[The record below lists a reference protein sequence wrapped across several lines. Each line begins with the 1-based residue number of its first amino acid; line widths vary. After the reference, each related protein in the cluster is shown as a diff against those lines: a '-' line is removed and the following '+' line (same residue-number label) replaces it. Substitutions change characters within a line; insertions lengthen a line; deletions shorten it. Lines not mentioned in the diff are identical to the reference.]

1 MRRVRATALL
11 AVVLLVVLPFG
22 ASASPRADQW
32 GLDRIRAPEAWQ
44 VDRGGGVVVAVLDT
58 GVHLTHPDLA
68 PRLLRD
74 RDGRV
79 VGRDLVTGGDPHD
92 EHGHG
97 TLVAGIVAAAVD
109 QGVGGPGIAGVAPE
123 ARLMPVRVL
132 DHEGRGRISDVDA
145 GIRWAVDHGADVVN
159 LSLES
164 AAPLP
169 GDLLGG
175 GLDAA
180 VHYAWERGV
189 VVVAAAGNSGTPFT
203 DFRSSTPV
211 LLVGA
216 TDRNDRRATFSDGG
230 RSDMVMAPGVD
241 VVSTA
246 CDRPCRAGGGA
257 GYARADGTSF
267 AAPHVAGAVAVLRAS
282 GRGPGE
288 AVARLRSTAVPVPSG
303 GLVTTGHGRIDL
315 AAAVGA
321 PAGAAGGAEAT
332 SRTAAPSDPSPSPTP
347 APERGADQPSPV
359 TADGAADADD
369 AGTPPARPPPRAP
382 TSTPG
387 APDDEHEPA
396 PERAPPPADDLPE
409 ETDGPSAEIATP
421 PGTTALGPVVLPQ
434 PGAGHVARVRALAAV
449 TLLVSGAAVVGVI
462 RRHDRTGPTAPR

>member
-1 MRRVRATALL
+1 
-11 AVVLLVVLPFG
+11 
-22 ASASPRADQW
+22 
-32 GLDRIRAPEAWQ
+32 
-44 VDRGGGVVVAVLDT
+44 VVVAVLDT

-267 AAPHVAGAVAVLRAS
+267 AAPHVAGAVAVLRAA
-282 GRGPGE
+282 GRSHT
-288 AVARLRSTAVPVPSG
+288 ARRSRGCGTTAVPVPGG
-303 GLVTTGHGRIDL
+303 GLVATGHGRIDL
-315 AAAVGA
+315 AAATGVGSASRPSPTPSPTASPA
-321 PAGAAGGAEAT
+321 PRT
-332 SRTAAPSDPSPSPTP
+332 SPSPRSSEPTAPSDPSGP
-347 APERGADQPSPV
+347 AASHRAGRGNGPGWRRSRSRPV
-359 TADGAADADD
+359 
-369 AGTPPARPPPRAP
+369 
-382 TSTPG
+382 
-387 APDDEHEPA
+387 
-396 PERAPPPADDLPE
+396 
-409 ETDGPSAEIATP
+409 
-421 PGTTALGPVVLPQ
+421 
-434 PGAGHVARVRALAAV
+434 AV
-449 TLLVSGAAVVGVI
+449 
-462 RRHDRTGPTAPR
+462 GPT